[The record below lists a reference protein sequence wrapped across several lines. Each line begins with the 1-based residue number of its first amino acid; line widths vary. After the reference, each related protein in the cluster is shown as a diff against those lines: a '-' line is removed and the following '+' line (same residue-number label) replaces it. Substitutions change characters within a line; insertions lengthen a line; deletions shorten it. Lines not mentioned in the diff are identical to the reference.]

1 MRTWVQRSSTREKL
15 GMVAHSDTPRLRDT
29 DKQILIAHWPARP
42 ASSVS
47 FEAQCKRMQN
57 IWLKPTAT
65 YTHIKKL
72 WKHLKI
78 KISICI
84 NNIWRQSEVLK
95 LAETCMCCTSGTQH
109 CEGQTREPQWLMA
122 GPECT
127 ASCTAAWAKC
137 DTVLSNEQTPKGNM
151 CFIIKIKVHN
161 WQQSFLCEIKL
172 CCK

>member
-1 MRTWVQRSSTREKL
+1 MSS
-15 GMVAHSDTPRLRDT
+15 AFQHPR
-29 DKQILIAHWPARP
+29 KARP
-42 ASSVS
+42 GSTQWHPMAEGHRQADPYCSLASQASLISVR
-47 FEAQCKRMQN
+47 ECRI
-57 IWLKPTAT
+57 IWLQPHPT

-95 LAETCMCCTSGTQH
+95 PAETCMCCTSGTKN
-109 CEGQTREPQWLMA
+109 CEGQTREPLWLMA

-137 DTVLSNEQTPKGNM
+137 DTVSNNEQTPTGKM
-151 CFIIKIKVHN
+151 RIIIKIKVHN
-161 WQQSFLCEIKL
+161 WQQSFLWEIKL
-172 CCK
+172 CYK